1 MARAMESRAL
11 LVDVSVAMGD
21 DLAIAKRALLAM
33 AQQKMIQVP
42 PLQRCVCATTR
53 RHSLRAMPP
62 RVTEAPQ
69 RPSPAC
75 VDPITRRALSGAAA
89 VERARGACGG
99 SHRAAIS
106 RLCSPAPVPLE
117 QMPTKSRMGL
127 VMMGSTGVR
136 AAAVRRRSFSP
147 AAHRRFALVC
157 VACVKAAR

>member
-33 AQQKMIQVP
+33 VQQKIIQVP
-42 PLQRCVCATTR
+42 SLRRCATR
-53 RHSLRAMPP
+53 RHARRAMTP
-62 RVTEAPQ
+62 RRRARRRHSAP
-69 RPSPAC
+69 RPHACALSPA
-75 VDPITRRALSGAAA
+75 ALCGAAA
-89 VERARGACGG
+89 AERARGACAGRR
-99 SHRAAIS
+99 RAAIS
-106 RLCSPAPVPLE
+106 RLRSPAPVPLE

-147 AAHRRFALVC
+147 AAHRRVALVC
-157 VACVKAAR
+157 VACAKAAR